1 MITQEEAESL
11 RSKVSNIEL
20 LVTQCVEASKES
32 ALASKEVAQQ
42 INGLVIEMRQRDVKD
57 EYRDKQADILTDR
70 FDRMN
75 NRFEDYVKAESEVL
89 KRVKRSHDRFDKFV
103 DGMTSNNGRI
113 LSIVIIAF
121 IAWALGLDLET
132 IGIK

>member
-1 MITQEEAESL
+1 VISKEEAESL
-11 RSKVSNIEL
+11 RSKVGNIEFL
-20 LVTQCVEASKES
+20 ITQCVEASKES

-57 EYRDKQADILTDR
+57 EFRDRQVDTLAMRVDT
-70 FDRMN
+70 MN
-75 NRFEDYVKAESEVL
+75 SKFEDYVKTESEVL
-89 KRVKRSHDRFDKFV
+89 KRVKRSHDRVDKFI

-121 IAWALGLDLET
+121 IAWAIGLDLET